1 MPRQRRRHGHRPDGF
16 HYTVLC
22 HQFPGR
28 DRQETLDEIY
38 LDNLLTCQ
46 VNGSRGVHIPQGD
59 RMAAR
64 KLAEGGLPIGYAA
77 DLTDYSQR
85 KDGMRYEVYLMITTR
100 DGMRYVTPDNPI
112 ASFSSY
118 EGGREIREP
127 CGRFSVDTPWHPY
140 SGPQT
145 HPGKGKSM

>member
-59 RMAAR
+59 RM
-64 KLAEGGLPIGYAA
+64 
-77 DLTDYSQR
+77 
-85 KDGMRYEVYLMITTR
+85 RYEVYLMITTR

-112 ASFSSY
+112 AYFSSY

>member
-1 MPRQRRRHGHRPDGF
+1 MVTGLMDSITPSFVINSPEGI
-16 HYTVLC
+16 
-22 HQFPGR
+22 GR
-28 DRQETLDEIY
+28 KHWTRYIWTICLPARSMA
-38 LDNLLTCQ
+38 
-46 VNGSRGVHIPQGD
+46 GRGVHIPQGD
-59 RMAAR
+59 R
-64 KLAEGGLPIGYAA
+64 
-77 DLTDYSQR
+77 
-85 KDGMRYEVYLMITTR
+85 MRYEVYLMITTR

>member
-59 RMAAR
+59 RM
-64 KLAEGGLPIGYAA
+64 
-77 DLTDYSQR
+77 
-85 KDGMRYEVYLMITTR
+85 RYEVYLMITTR

-127 CGRFSVDTPWHPY
+127 CGRFSVDTPW
-140 SGPQT
+140 
-145 HPGKGKSM
+145 

>member
-64 KLAEGGLPIGYAA
+64 KLAEGGLPI
-77 DLTDYSQR
+77 
-85 KDGMRYEVYLMITTR
+85 
-100 DGMRYVTPDNPI
+100 